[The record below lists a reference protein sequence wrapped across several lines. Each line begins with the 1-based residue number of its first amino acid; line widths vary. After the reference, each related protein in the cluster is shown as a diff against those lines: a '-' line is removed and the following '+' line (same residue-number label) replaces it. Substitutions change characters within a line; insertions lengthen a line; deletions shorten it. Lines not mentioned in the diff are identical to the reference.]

1 MRCKDP
7 SQQSVS
13 GAARKNSSKATLTR
27 CSYASSLAVPTT
39 YTNSM
44 ATPAADHVRPSAT
57 TGLPYRFPPGFQRNL
72 LWFAF
77 RRFRPANPI
86 LLFQHLAD
94 DYGDIAH
101 YKIGWNHIVFL
112 NHPDYIREVLVV
124 QNDNFVKE
132 RTVRR
137 TKMLLG
143 EGMITSEGTQHRTQ
157 RQAAQPAFHRQRI
170 PEYAA
175 AMVREAALMRDSWR
189 DGEQRDIATDM
200 MHLTLR
206 VVAETLFATDLREEA
221 TELAGAI
228 NRIMSLYNF
237 LVMLPAAEWLVH
249 IRPPGLAAFLRAR
262 KRIDA
267 VVYRMIAAHR
277 RQNRNSGS
285 LLDLMIAASPDQSA
299 ASEQSLR
306 DQVITIFLAGYETVA
321 NALSW
326 TWYLLSQNPECESL
340 FHEEIDRELQ
350 GRLPTFDDVP
360 RLRYVEM
367 VLAESMRLYPPAWA
381 MGRFARN
388 DFHLGEYSLPAKT
401 TVLISQF
408 VSHRDARYFPDPL
421 RFDPERFT
429 PDAKLR
435 RPKFTYFPFGAG
447 VRQCI
452 GESFAWM
459 EGVLLLATLA
469 QKWKLRLL
477 PGHRVEP
484 EPLITLRPK
493 YGMKMF
499 VEQRTPF
506 DKLRAG
512 SRPLRGA

>member
-1 MRCKDP
+1 
-7 SQQSVS
+7 
-13 GAARKNSSKATLTR
+13 
-27 CSYASSLAVPTT
+27 
-39 YTNSM
+39 M
-44 ATPAADHVRPSAT
+44 ATAASNDVRGPAGKAAA
-57 TGLPYRFPPGFQRNL
+57 YRFPPGFERNL

-86 LLFQHLAD
+86 LLFQHLAET
-94 DYGDIAH
+94 YGDIAH

-143 EGMITSEGTQHRTQ
+143 EGMITSEGVQHRTQ
-157 RQAAQPAFHRQRI
+157 RQVAQPAFHRQRI

-175 AMVREAALMRDSWR
+175 TMVEEAVRVRDRWQP
-189 DGEQRDIATDM
+189 GEQRDVAIEM
-200 MHLTLR
+200 MQLTLN
-206 VVAETLFATDLREEA
+206 VVARTLFATDLHAQARSETAGETKDEVA
-221 TELAGAI
+221 ELASAI
-228 NRIMSLYNF
+228 NRIMGLYNF

-249 IRPPGLAAFLRAR
+249 VRPPGLRAFVRAR

-277 RQNRNSGS
+277 QRGFHGGS
-285 LLDLMIAASPDQSA
+285 LLDLMLAASPDDSA

-326 TWYLLSQNPECESL
+326 TWYLLSQNPECERR
-340 FHEEIDRELQ
+340 FHAEIDRELQ
-350 GRLPTFDDVP
+350 GRLPTFDDVA

-381 MGRFARN
+381 MGRQARA
-388 DFHLGEYSLPAKT
+388 DFQLGDFFLPAKT
-401 TVLISQF
+401 TVLMSQF
-408 VSHRDARYFPDPL
+408 VTHRDARFFSDPL
-421 RFDPERFT
+421 RFDPERFA
-429 PDAKLR
+429 PEAKSR
-435 RPKFTYFPFGAG
+435 RTKLTYFPFGAG

-459 EGVLLLATLA
+459 EGVLLLATIG
-469 QKWKLRLL
+469 QKWELKLA

-493 YGMKMF
+493 YGMRMF
-499 VEQRTPF
+499 VE
-506 DKLRAG
+506 
-512 SRPLRGA
+512 SRETASIS

>member
-1 MRCKDP
+1 
-7 SQQSVS
+7 
-13 GAARKNSSKATLTR
+13 
-27 CSYASSLAVPTT
+27 
-39 YTNSM
+39 M
-44 ATPAADHVRPSAT
+44 ATAASNDVSKRP
-57 TGLPYRFPPGFQRNL
+57 GLRANYRFPPGFQRNL

-94 DYGDIAH
+94 TYGDIAH

-124 QNDNFVKE
+124 QNDNFIKE
-132 RTVRR
+132 RTVQR

-143 EGMITSEGTQHRTQ
+143 EGMITSEGAQHRTQ
-157 RQAAQPAFHRQRI
+157 RQVAQPAFHRQRI
-170 PEYAA
+170 PEYAG
-175 AMVREAALMRDSWR
+175 MIVGEAARLSDRWR
-189 DGEQRDIATDM
+189 DGEQRDIAIDM
-200 MHLTLR
+200 MQLTLN
-206 VVAETLFATDLREEA
+206 VVADTLFATDLHDEVK
-221 TELAGAI
+221 ELADAI
-228 NRIMSLYNF
+228 NRIMGLYNF

-249 IRPPGLAAFLRAR
+249 VQPPGLAAFVRAR

-267 VVYRMIAAHR
+267 VVYRMIVAHR
-277 RQNRNSGS
+277 QRGSQSGS
-285 LLDLMIAASPDQSA
+285 LLDLMLAASPDESP

-326 TWYLLSQNPECESL
+326 TWYLLSQNPECERR
-340 FHEEIDRELQ
+340 FHQEIDRELS

-367 VLAESMRLYPPAWA
+367 VLTESMRLYPPAWA
-381 MGRFARN
+381 MGRYARA
-388 DFHLGEYSLPAKT
+388 DFRLGDFFLPAKT
-401 TVLISQF
+401 TVLMSQF
-408 VSHRDARYFPDPL
+408 VTHRDSRFFPDPL

-429 PDAKLR
+429 PEAKSR
-435 RPKFTYFPFGAG
+435 RTRLTYFPFGAG
-447 VRQCI
+447 ARQCV
-452 GESFAWM
+452 GESFTWM
-459 EGVLLLATLA
+459 EGVLLLATLG
-469 QKWKLRLL
+469 QKWKLKLV

-499 VEQRTPF
+499 VERRTPF
-506 DKLRAG
+506 DELRAG
-512 SRPLRGA
+512 TRPHGGA

>member
-1 MRCKDP
+1 MRTAP
-7 SQQSVS
+7 E
-13 GAARKNSSKATLTR
+13 
-27 CSYASSLAVPTT
+27 
-39 YTNSM
+39 
-44 ATPAADHVRPSAT
+44 
-57 TGLPYRFPPGFQRNL
+57 YRFPPGFQRNL

-86 LLFQHLAD
+86 HLFQHLAEE
-94 DYGDIAH
+94 YGDIAH

-132 RTVRR
+132 RTVQR

-157 RQAAQPAFHRQRI
+157 RQVAQPAFHRQRI
-170 PEYAA
+170 PEYARA
-175 AMVREAALMRDSWR
+175 TVQEAARVRDGWR
-189 DGEQRDIATDM
+189 PGEQRDIAIDM
-200 MHLTLR
+200 MHLTLN
-206 VVAETLFATDLREEA
+206 VVAQTLFATDLRGEVD
-221 TELAGAI
+221 ELADAI
-228 NRIMSLYNF
+228 NRIMGLYNF
-237 LVMLPAAEWLVH
+237 LVMLPAAEWQVH
-249 IRPPGLAAFLRAR
+249 VRPPGMAAFVRAR

-277 RQNRNSGS
+277 QRSSQGSS
-285 LLDLMIAASPDQSA
+285 LLDLMLAASPNHDA
-299 ASEQSLR
+299 ASEQTLR

-326 TWYLLSQNPECESL
+326 TWYLLSQNPEGERR
-340 FHEEIDRELQ
+340 FHDEIDRELQ
-350 GRLPTFDDVP
+350 GRLPTYDDVP

-381 MGRFARN
+381 MGRKARA
-388 DFHLGEYSLPAKT
+388 DFRLGEFLLPAKT
-401 TVLISQF
+401 TVLMSQF
-408 VSHRDARYFPDPL
+408 ITHRDARFFPDPL

-429 PDAKLR
+429 PEAKAR
-435 RPKFTYFPFGAG
+435 RTKLTYLPFGAG

-459 EGVLLLATLA
+459 ESALLLTTLA
-469 QKWKLRLL
+469 QKWKLRLV
-477 PGHRVEP
+477 PGHPVEP

-493 YGMKMF
+493 FGMRMQLEAR
-499 VEQRTPF
+499 EQT
-506 DKLRAG
+506 
-512 SRPLRGA
+512 SRS

>member
-1 MRCKDP
+1 
-7 SQQSVS
+7 
-13 GAARKNSSKATLTR
+13 
-27 CSYASSLAVPTT
+27 
-39 YTNSM
+39 M
-44 ATPAADHVRPSAT
+44 ATAVGNNMGRADRDF
-57 TGLPYRFPPGFQRNL
+57 PYRFPPGFQRNL

-86 LLFQHLAD
+86 LLFQHLAGT
-94 DYGDIAH
+94 YGDIAH

-124 QNDNFVKE
+124 QNDNFIKE

-143 EGMITSEGTQHRTQ
+143 EGMITAEGAQHRQQ
-157 RQAAQPAFHRQRI
+157 RQVAQPAFHRQRI

-175 AMVREAALMRDSWR
+175 TMVAEAATMREKWHA
-189 DGEQRDIATDM
+189 GEQRDIAIDM
-200 MHLTLR
+200 MHLTLN
-206 VVAETLFATDLREEA
+206 VVAQTLFATDLREE
-221 TELAGAI
+221 TNELADAI
-228 NRIMSLYNF
+228 NRIMGLYNF

-249 IRPPGLAAFLRAR
+249 VRPPGLAAFVRAR

-277 RQNRNSGS
+277 RQNRDGGSS

-326 TWYLLSQNPECESL
+326 TWYLLSQNPECERR

-350 GRLPTFDDVP
+350 GRLPSFDDLP

-381 MGRFARN
+381 MGRSARN
-388 DFHLGEYSLPAKT
+388 DFQLGEYFLPAKT

-408 VSHRDARYFPDPL
+408 VTHRDARYFPDPL

-429 PDAKLR
+429 PEAKSR
-435 RPKFTYFPFGAG
+435 RAKFTYFPFGAG

-452 GESFAWM
+452 GESFAQM
-459 EGVLLLATLA
+459 EGVLLLATLG
-469 QKWKLRLL
+469 QKWKLRLV
-477 PGHRVEP
+477 PGHPMEP
-484 EPLITLRPK
+484 QPLITLRPK
-493 YGMKMF
+493 YGMRML
-499 VEQRTPF
+499 VERRTTSSIGTAASF
-506 DKLRAG
+506 KK
-512 SRPLRGA
+512 PLSS

>member
-1 MRCKDP
+1 
-7 SQQSVS
+7 
-13 GAARKNSSKATLTR
+13 
-27 CSYASSLAVPTT
+27 VPR
-39 YTNSM
+39 NHLRV
-44 ATPAADHVRPSAT
+44 PA
-57 TGLPYRFPPGFQRNL
+57 GYRFPPGFQRNL

-86 LLFQHLAD
+86 FLFQHLAQE
-94 DYGDIAH
+94 YGDIAH

-124 QNDNFVKE
+124 QNDNFIKE
-132 RTVRR
+132 RTVQR

-143 EGMITSEGTQHRTQ
+143 EGMITSEGAQHRSQ

-170 PEYAA
+170 PEYARII
-175 AMVREAALMRDSWR
+175 VQEATRLRDRWR
-189 DGEQRDIATDM
+189 PGEQRDIAIDM
-200 MHLTLR
+200 MHLTLN
-206 VVAETLFATDLREEA
+206 VVAQTLFATDLRDEVD
-221 TELAGAI
+221 ELADAI
-228 NRIMSLYNF
+228 NRIMGLYNF

-249 IRPPGLAAFLRAR
+249 MRPPGLAAFVRAR

-277 RQNRNSGS
+277 QRGSHGNS
-285 LLDLMIAASPDQSA
+285 LLDLMLAASSDDDP

-326 TWYLLSQNPECESL
+326 TCYLLSQNPECERR
-340 FHEEIDRELQ
+340 FHQEIDRELQ
-350 GRLPTFDDVP
+350 GRLPTYDDVP

-381 MGRFARN
+381 MGRYARF
-388 DFHLGEYSLPAKT
+388 DFQLGDFFLPAKT
-401 TVLISQF
+401 TVLMSQF
-408 VSHRDARYFPDPL
+408 VTHRDPHFFPDPL

-429 PDAKLR
+429 AEARSRRTKL
-435 RPKFTYFPFGAG
+435 TYFPFGAG

-469 QKWKLRLL
+469 QKWKVRLV

-493 YGMKMF
+493 YGMRMRL
-499 VEQRTPF
+499 ES
-506 DKLRAG
+506 RAETG
-512 SRPLRGA
+512 N